1 MAVAD
6 RAGLPLA
13 THVEA
18 APPHEV
24 TLVEPTLAAGVVD
37 ARPVRLMG
45 DNACNSDPLD
55 ARLAGQGIERIAP
68 HRSNRKQP
76 KTQDGRP
83 LRRYTRRWNVERL
96 FAW

>member
-1 MAVAD
+1 MGTTTRGKGTQVMAVAD

-13 THVEA
+13 THVKA

-24 TLVEPTLAAGVVD
+24 TLVEPTLAAGVV
-37 ARPVRLMG
+37 
-45 DNACNSDPLD
+45 D